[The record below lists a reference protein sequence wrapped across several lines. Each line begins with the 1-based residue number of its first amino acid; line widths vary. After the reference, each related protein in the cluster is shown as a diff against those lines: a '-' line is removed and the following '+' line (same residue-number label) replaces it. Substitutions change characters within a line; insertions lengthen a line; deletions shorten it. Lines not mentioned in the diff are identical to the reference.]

1 MSASKLRVWPGSPS
15 PMGATWDGRGVNFA
29 LFSENA
35 EKVELVLFDPSG
47 MHETDRIKLTEYTN
61 QVWHA
66 YLPDVRPGQLYG
78 YRVYGTYDPNR
89 GHRFN
94 HHKFLLD
101 PYAKAL
107 FGRLVWNEALFGF
120 RYGDPAIDLS
130 FDTRDSA
137 PFMPKCRV
145 VEQAYTWGDDRHPNT
160 PWRNTIIYETHVRG
174 TTMLHPEV
182 PEPLRG
188 TFAGLA
194 SPSMVRYFQN
204 LGVTAL
210 ELLPVHGFVDE
221 WHLFQR
227 DLCNYWGYNPIAF
240 FVPHAKYFSHPETIA
255 EFKTMVKVLHDA
267 GLEVLL
273 DVVYNHTAEG
283 NQMGPTLSFRGID
296 NAVYYR
302 LLPGRPR
309 HYQDFTGCGNS
320 FNLRHSRVLQLVT
333 DSLRYWS
340 EEMRVD
346 GFRFDLTTTLAR
358 EADGRFNR
366 HSGFLDVVAQ
376 DPVLAQRKLIAEAW
390 DLGLD
395 GYQVGGF
402 PPGWTEWND
411 KYRDGVRRYW
421 RNDGG
426 QRGNFAS
433 RFTGSSDVFNHQG
446 RRPSTSLNF
455 ITAHDGFTLHDLT
468 AYSRKYNSANLEDN
482 RDGRDENF
490 SWNCGEEGETADFD
504 VNKLRFQQ
512 LRNYF
517 ATLLLSQ
524 GVPMIV
530 GGDEFGRTQKGN
542 NNPYCQDN
550 EITWFNWTHWSE
562 ERKSLLDF
570 VQKLIRFRRLHPVFR
585 KNSFFTGQAME
596 GKPRD
601 IVWLRPDGQEMARE
615 DWNHLPGN
623 VLGVI
628 VSGEFEPDEI
638 IPCDHAPELEASRD
652 ATFLL
657 IINPGA
663 TDVSFHL
670 PQQGAQ
676 KKKKCWQLVMDTSR
690 QPSFVQEHE
699 TCQLENYPQ
708 APHSLSVLQFVN
720 IDGAWKDIPKPVHSP
735 DSLQEMDRL
744 ARLAGIQDG
753 YWDIYGKWQPIPPE
767 TRLSFLTAM
776 GLPCGTPGQ
785 VSASLRTLEEAQWR
799 RPLEPSLVVHGL
811 KGEIHIPIVVK
822 AKYLHNVF
830 EWAFVEEDGKLSHGR
845 IDLKECPL
853 DDEIELEDRKYQR
866 RLFALP
872 VKVPLGYHRFEIT
885 GTGLSGSDK
894 ATMALIR
901 VPEQCYMPE
910 AMNNDDGRIWGTAV
924 QLYALK
930 SPRSWGIGDFS
941 DLKTLASGMA
951 AQGAGV
957 IGLNPLHA
965 QFPRHPGRFS
975 PYSPNSRF
983 FLNPLYVDP
992 EAVAEFEHCPDARK
1006 KVRSPE
1012 FKALLDQVRQTPM
1025 VDYVEIGHMK
1035 MEIMRLLFSTFRAR
1049 HLSSASGEVPTER
1062 CLAFRRF
1069 VKNGGERL
1077 WHLALYNALADHF
1090 GNGGFGGRTWRGWPL
1105 PYRSPGSPEVRR
1117 FAEQHAVEVE
1127 FFQYIYWV
1135 AHNQLTAVVE
1145 TCREQGMLVGLY
1157 NDIALGV
1164 DPDGA
1169 DYWANQRL
1177 FIDGARMG
1185 APYDQFNPQGQD
1197 WGLPPLHPR
1206 VLKEEGY
1213 RIFAETLRATMSISG
1228 AVRLDHVMGLTRLFW
1243 VPVGERATKGGYVNY
1258 PFEDLLGIVKL
1269 ESQRNRCL
1277 VVGEALGTVPE
1288 GLPEKLAAANVF
1300 SYQLFYFE
1308 RGSQGEFKAPEHY
1321 SPFALVAVTTHDL
1334 PTFPGYWEGV
1344 DLEEKRRLSLF
1355 PTDELLQRTVSERTQ
1370 ERDKV
1375 VQALKNKGLLPSEW
1389 TAASHRYCKEELV
1402 LAVNRYLSMSPSKIQ
1417 MVQLEDVIGQ
1427 REQVN
1432 LPGTTNE
1439 YPNWQR
1445 KLALD
1450 VEKILDEKAMSN
1462 MTRNL
1467 RAERPVLKKVDPSSH
1482 S

>member
-1 MSASKLRVWPGSPS
+1 MSISKLRVWPGSPS

-47 MHETDRIKLTEYTN
+47 MVEIHRIRLTEYTN

-66 YLPDVRPGQLYG
+66 YLPDIRPGQLYG

-94 HHKFLLD
+94 HHKLLLD

-107 FGRLVWNEALFGF
+107 FGKLVWNEALFGF
-120 RYGDPAIDLS
+120 RYGDPAVDMS

-137 PFMPKCRV
+137 AFMPKCRV
-145 VEQAYTWGDDRHPNT
+145 VEQAYTWGDDRHPNI
-160 PWRNTIIYETHVRG
+160 PWRQTIIYETHVRG

-182 PEPLRG
+182 PAIQRG

-194 SPSMVRYFQN
+194 SPSMVRYFQK

-210 ELLPVHGFVDE
+210 ELLPVQGFIDE
-221 WHLFQR
+221 WHLHQR
-227 DLCNYWGYNPIAF
+227 DLANYWGYNPIAF
-240 FVPHAKYFSHPETIA
+240 FVPHAKYFSHPDTIN
-255 EFKTMVKVLHDA
+255 EFKTMIKVLHDA

-309 HYQDFTGCGNS
+309 YYQDFTGCGNS

-376 DPVLAQRKLIAEAW
+376 DPVLAKRKLIAEAW

-421 RNDGG
+421 RNDPG

-446 RRPSTSLNF
+446 RRPTSSLNF
-455 ITAHDGFTLHDLT
+455 ITAHDGFTLYDLT
-468 AYSRKYNSANLEDN
+468 AYSRKYNIANLEDN

-490 SWNCGEEGETADFD
+490 SWNCGQEGESANKD
-504 VNKLRFQQ
+504 VHQLRFQQ
-512 LRNYF
+512 LRNF
-517 ATLLLSQ
+517 FSTLMLSQ

-530 GGDEFGRTQKGN
+530 GGDEFGRTQHGN

-550 EITWFNWTHWSE
+550 TITWFNWENWTEDQKH
-562 ERKSLLDF
+562 LLEF
-570 VQKLIRFRRLHPVFR
+570 VQQLIRFRRLHPIFH
-585 KNSFFTGQAME
+585 KTSFFTGQALDS
-596 GKPRD
+596 KPRD
-601 IVWLRPDGQEMARE
+601 IVWLRPDGLELSGG
-615 DWNHLPGN
+615 DWENLAGN
-623 VLGVI
+623 ILGVI
-628 VSGEFEPDEI
+628 VSGEFESEEL
-638 IPCDHAPELEASRD
+638 IPCDHAPELNSSKD

-657 IINPGA
+657 IINPGTA
-663 TDVSFHL
+663 EVSFRL
-670 PQQGAQ
+670 PLQGTE
-676 KKKKCWQLVMDTSR
+676 KKKKSWKLVLDTSR
-690 QPSFVQEHE
+690 QPPFVPEQGLWQQESY
-699 TCQLENYPQ
+699 LQ
-708 APHSLSVLQFVN
+708 APHSLSMLQFVSV
-720 IDGAWKDIPKPVHSP
+720 DGVWKDIPRPVHTANT
-735 DSLQEMDRL
+735 LQELDQL
-744 ARLAGIQDG
+744 ARQAGIQDG
-753 YWDIYGKWQPIPPE
+753 YWDIFGKWQPIPHE
-767 TRLSFLTAM
+767 SRLAFLTAL

-785 VSASLRTLEEAQWR
+785 VSVSLRSLKEAPWR
-799 RPLEPSLVVHGL
+799 RPLEPALVIHGL
-811 KGEIHIPIVVK
+811 KGEIRIPIVVK
-822 AKYLHNVF
+822 AKYLNNTF
-830 EWAFVEEDGKLSHGR
+830 EWAYVGENGDLSHGR
-845 IDLKECPL
+845 LNLNECPL
-853 DDEIELEDRKYQR
+853 EDEIELEDRKYQR
-866 RLFALP
+866 RIFVLP
-872 VKVPLGYHRFEIT
+872 AVVPLGYHRFEIT
-885 GTGLSGSDK
+885 GTGLSGSDF
-894 ATMALIR
+894 ASMALIR
-901 VPEQCYMPE
+901 VPEACYIPP
-910 AMNNDDGRIWGTAV
+910 AMEKEEGRIWGTAV
-924 QLYALK
+924 QLYALNSSK
-930 SPRSWGIGDFS
+930 SWGVGDFS
-941 DLKTLASGMA
+941 DLKALVAGMA

-957 IGLNPLHA
+957 VGLNPLHA
-965 QFPRHPGRFS
+965 QFPRHPEQFS

-983 FLNPLYVDP
+983 FLNPVYIDC
-992 EAVAEFEHCPDARK
+992 EAVPEFELCQDAK
-1006 KVRSPE
+1006 KKWRSPE
-1012 FKALLDQVRQTPM
+1012 FQALLEQVRQTPM
-1025 VDYVEIGHMK
+1025 VDYIEIGHMK
-1035 MEIMRLLFSTFRAR
+1035 LEIMRLLFKTFREL
-1049 HLSSASGEVPTER
+1049 HLSSSSGEVPSAR
-1062 CLAFRRF
+1062 CLTFRQF
-1069 VKNGGERL
+1069 VKDGGERL
-1077 WHLALYNALADHF
+1077 LHLALYNAMANHF
-1090 GNGGFGGRTWRGWPL
+1090 GDGGFGGRTWRRWPL
-1105 PYRSPGSPEVRR
+1105 PFRSPGSPEVRR
-1117 FAEQHAVEVE
+1117 FAEQHTEEVE
-1127 FFQYIYWV
+1127 FFQYLYWT
-1135 AHNQLTAVVE
+1135 AHTQLKDVVE
-1145 TCREQGMLVGLY
+1145 TCKEQGMLVGLY

-1169 DYWANQRL
+1169 DFWSNQRL
-1177 FIDGARMG
+1177 FVDGARMG
-1185 APYDQFNPQGQD
+1185 APYDHFNPLGQD
-1197 WGLPPLHPR
+1197 WGLPPLNPR
-1206 VLKEEGY
+1206 VLKEDGY
-1213 RIFAETLRATMSISG
+1213 RIFAETLRATMSVSG

-1243 VPVGERATKGGYVNY
+1243 VPVGAKATKGGYVNY

-1288 GLPEKLAAANVF
+1288 GLPEKLASANVF

-1308 RGSQGEFKAPEHY
+1308 REPGGEFKHPDNY
-1321 SPFALVAVTTHDL
+1321 SPFALVAITTHDL
-1334 PTFPGYWEGV
+1334 PTFPGYWESV

-1355 PTDELLQRTVSERTQ
+1355 PTDELLQRVIAERANERENIVHVLKKMKLIPNDWTVSTH
-1370 ERDKV
+1370 K
-1375 VQALKNKGLLPSEW
+1375 
-1389 TAASHRYCKEELV
+1389 YCTDELMH
-1402 LAVNRYLSMSPSKIQ
+1402 AVNRYLSLSPSKIQ

-1439 YPNWQR
+1439 HPNWQR
-1445 KLALD
+1445 KLAMS
-1450 VEKILDEKAMSN
+1450 VEAIISSTAMLAL
-1462 MTRNL
+1462 TKVL
-1467 RAERPVLKKVDPSSH
+1467 RKQRPPLKKN
-1482 S
+1482 

>member
-1 MSASKLRVWPGSPS
+1 MSSSKIRVWPGSPL

-35 EKVELVLFDPSG
+35 EKVELILFDPSG
-47 MHETDRIKLTEYTN
+47 MRETHRIRLTEYTN
-61 QVWHA
+61 QIWHA

-78 YRVYGTYDPNR
+78 YRVSGTYDPNR

-94 HHKFLLD
+94 HHKLLLD

-107 FGRLVWNEALFGF
+107 FGRLVWNEALFGY
-120 RYGDPAIDLS
+120 RYGDPAVDLS

-145 VEQAYTWGDDRHPNT
+145 VEQAYTWGNDRHPNT
-160 PWRNTIIYETHVRG
+160 PWRDTIIYETHVRG

-182 PEPLRG
+182 PQSAQG

-194 SPSMVRYFQN
+194 SPAMVRYFQK

-210 ELLPVHGFVDE
+210 ELLPVQGFVDE
-221 WHLFQR
+221 WHLAQR
-227 DLCNYWGYNPIAF
+227 DLGNYWGYNPIAF
-240 FVPHAKYFSHPETIA
+240 FVAHPRYSSHPETIS

-320 FNLRHSRVLQLVT
+320 MNLRHARVLQLVT

-358 EADGRFNR
+358 EEDGRFNR
-366 HSGFLDVVAQ
+366 HSGFLDVIGQ
-376 DPVLAQRKLIAEAW
+376 DPVLTERKLIAEAW
-390 DLGLD
+390 DLGMD
-395 GYQVGGF
+395 GYQVGAF

-411 KYRDGVRRYW
+411 KYRDGVRRFW

-426 QRGNFAS
+426 LRGNFAS
-433 RFTGSSDVFNHQG
+433 RFTGSSEVFNYQG

-455 ITAHDGFTLHDLT
+455 ITAHDGFTLYDLVS
-468 AYSRKYNSANLEDN
+468 YSRKYNLANLEDN

-490 SWNCGEEGETADFD
+490 SWNCGAEGETADPD
-504 VNKLRFQQ
+504 INRLRFQQ
-512 LRNYF
+512 LRNF
-517 ATLLLSQ
+517 LSTLLLSQ

-530 GGDEFGRTQKGN
+530 GGDEFGRSQKGN

-550 EITWFNWTHWSE
+550 DITWFQWNDWSE
-562 ERKSLLDF
+562 DRKNLLGF
-570 VQKLIRFRRLHPVFR
+570 VQKLIRFRKFHPIFR
-585 KNSFFTGQAME
+585 KNSYFTGQAVD

-601 IVWLRPDGQEMARE
+601 IVWLRPDGQELMGS
-615 DWNHLPGN
+615 DWDHLPGN

-628 VSGEFEPDEI
+628 FSGEFESEGLN
-638 IPCDHAPELEASRD
+638 PCDSAPEWEANKDS
-652 ATFLL
+652 TFLIL
-657 IINPGA
+657 TNPSPTEVA
-663 TDVSFHL
+663 FQL
-670 PQQGAQ
+670 PDQGAD
-676 KKKKCWQLVMDTSR
+676 KKKKCWKLVMDTSL
-690 QPSFVQEHE
+690 QPSFVPEAGPWPHE
-699 TCQLENYPQ
+699 SYLQ
-708 APHSLSVLQFVN
+708 APHSIAILEFVS
-720 IDGAWKDIPKPVHSP
+720 IDGVWKDMPKPTQSANAR
-735 DSLQEMDRL
+735 QEMDLL
-744 ARLAGIQDG
+744 AQLAGIQDG
-753 YWDIYGKWQPIPPE
+753 YWDIFGRWQTIPANS
-767 TRLSFLTAM
+767 RQSFLTAM
-776 GLPCGTPGQ
+776 GLPCGTHGQ
-785 VSASLRTLEEAQWR
+785 VSASLRSLQEAKWR

-811 KGEIHIPIVVK
+811 AGEIQIPIVVK
-822 AKYLHNVF
+822 AKYLDNTF
-830 EWAFVEEDGKLSHGR
+830 EWAFIEEDGNLSHGR

-853 DDEIELEDRKYQR
+853 EDEIILEDRRHQR
-866 RLFALP
+866 RLFVLP
-872 VKVPLGYHRFEIT
+872 IKAPLGYHRFEIT
-885 GTGLSGSDK
+885 GTGLSGSDR

-901 VPEQCYMPE
+901 VPDHCYMPE
-910 AMNNDDGRIWGTAV
+910 AMKDEEGRIWGTAV
-924 QLYALK
+924 QLYALNSSK
-930 SPRSWGIGDFS
+930 SWGIGDFS
-941 DLKTLASGMA
+941 DLKSLVSGMA

-957 IGLNPLHA
+957 VGLNPLHA

-983 FLNPLYVDP
+983 FLNPLYIDL
-992 EAVAEFEHCPDARK
+992 EAVAEFEQCPEARK
-1006 KVRSPE
+1006 KVRSSE
-1012 FKALLDQVRQTPM
+1012 FQELLAQVRQTPM
-1025 VDYVEIGHMK
+1025 VDYIEVGHMK
-1035 MEIMRLLFSTFRAR
+1035 MTIMRLLFKTFRVL
-1049 HLSSASGEVPTER
+1049 HLSSASGELPSNR
-1062 CLAFRRF
+1062 CLAFRQF
-1069 VKNGGERL
+1069 VKEGGERL
-1077 WHLALYNALADHF
+1077 LHLAIYNALANHF
-1090 GNGGFGGRTWRGWPL
+1090 GEGGFGGRTWRGWPL
-1105 PYRSPGSPEVRR
+1105 PYRDPQSPEVKR
-1117 FAEQHAVEVE
+1117 FADQHKMEVE
-1127 FFQYIYWV
+1127 FFQYLYWV
-1135 AHNQLTAVVE
+1135 AQSQLADVVE
-1145 TCREQGMLVGLY
+1145 TSKEQGMLVGLY

-1169 DYWANQRL
+1169 DYWANQHL

-1185 APYDQFNPQGQD
+1185 APYDQFNPSGQD
-1197 WGLPPLHPR
+1197 WGLPPLNPK

-1213 RIFAETLRATMSISG
+1213 RIFAETLRATMKISG

-1243 VPVGERATKGGYVNY
+1243 VPVGEKATMGGYVSY

-1308 RGSQGEFKAPEHY
+1308 RGPQGGFKAPEHF
-1321 SPFALVAVTTHDL
+1321 SPFALVAITTHDL

-1355 PTDELLQRTVSERTQ
+1355 PSDELLQQTVAERAGD
-1370 ERDKV
+1370 RDKIAHAV
-1375 VQALKNKGLLPSEW
+1375 KEKKLLPDDW
-1389 TAASHRYCKEELV
+1389 TAAAHQYCNEELV
-1402 LAVNRYLSMSPSKIQ
+1402 LAVNQYLALSPSKIQ

-1445 KLALD
+1445 KLALTVND
-1450 VEKILDEKAMSN
+1450 MVTAKPMVALTK
-1462 MTRNL
+1462 RL
-1467 RAERPVLKKVDPSSH
+1467 RKLRPPLKKV
-1482 S
+1482 

>member
-1 MSASKLRVWPGSPS
+1 
-15 PMGATWDGRGVNFA
+15 MGATWDGRGVNFA

-47 MHETDRIKLTEYTN
+47 MHENHRIVLAEYTN
-61 QVWHA
+61 QVWHC

-78 YRVYGTYDPNR
+78 YRVYGAYDPNQ

-94 HHKFLLD
+94 HHKLLLD

-145 VEQAYTWGDDRHPNT
+145 VEQAYTWGNDRLPNT
-160 PWRNTIIYETHVRG
+160 PWRNTVIYETHVRG
-174 TTMLHPEV
+174 TTMTHPEV
-182 PEPLRG
+182 PQALRG

-210 ELLPVHGFVDE
+210 ELLPVQGFIDE

-227 DLCNYWGYNPIAF
+227 DLGNYWGYNPIAF
-240 FVPHAKYFSHPETIA
+240 FVPHAKYFSHPETIS

-302 LLPGRPR
+302 LLPGRSR

-320 FNLRHSRVLQLVT
+320 LNLRHSRVLQLVT

-358 EADGRFNR
+358 ERDGRFDR
-366 HSGFLDVVAQ
+366 HSGFLDVVGQ
-376 DPVLAQRKLIAEAW
+376 DPVLSERKLIAEAW

-402 PPGWTEWND
+402 PAGWTEWND
-411 KYRDGVRRYW
+411 KYRDGVRRFW
-421 RNDGG
+421 RNDPGN
-426 QRGNFAS
+426 RGSFAS
-433 RFTGSSDVFNHQG
+433 RFTGSSEVFNYHG
-446 RRPSTSLNF
+446 RRPWSSLNF
-455 ITAHDGFTLHDLT
+455 ITAHDGFTLYDLA
-468 AYSRKYNSANLEDN
+468 AYSRKYNNANLEDN

-490 SWNCGEEGETADFD
+490 SWNCGEEGETADAD
-504 VNKLRFQQ
+504 VVRLRFQQ
-512 LRNYF
+512 LRNF
-517 ATLLLSQ
+517 FSTLLLSQ

-530 GGDEFGRTQKGN
+530 GGDEFGRTQRGN

-550 EITWFNWTHWSE
+550 ELTWFDWDNWTD
-562 ERKSLLDF
+562 ERKGLLDF
-570 VQKLIRFRRLHPVFR
+570 VQKLVRFRRYHPIFR
-585 KNSFFTGQAME
+585 RSGYFTGQSVD

-601 IVWLRPDGQEMARE
+601 IVWLRPDGQEMTGG
-615 DWNHLPGN
+615 DWDSMPGN
-623 VLGVI
+623 VLSVI
-628 VSGEFEPDEI
+628 ISGEFDPEEV
-638 IPCDHAPELEASRD
+638 IPCDNAPDLEANKDS
-652 ATFLL
+652 TFLL
-657 IINPGA
+657 MFNPGA
-663 TDVSFHL
+663 TEVAFHL
-670 PQQGAQ
+670 PLQGSG
-676 KKKKCWQLVMDTSR
+676 KKKKCWKLVMDTSR
-690 QPSFVQEHE
+690 LPSFVLEQAPWATE
-699 TCQLENYPQ
+699 TYMQS
-708 APHSLSVLQFVN
+708 PHSLSVLQFVSV
-720 IDGAWKDIPKPVHSP
+720 DGVWKDIPKPIQSEN
-735 DSLQEMDRL
+735 SIQELDQL
-744 ARLAGIQDG
+744 VRLAGIDDG
-753 YWDIYGKWQPIPPE
+753 YWDIYGKWQKIVPE
-767 TRLSFLTAM
+767 TQLAFLTAM
-776 GLPCGTPGQ
+776 GLPCGTAGQ
-785 VSASLRTLEEAQWR
+785 VSASLRSLKEAKWR
-799 RPLEPSLVVHGL
+799 RPLEPSLVVHGVH
-811 KGEIHIPIVVK
+811 GEIRIPIVVK
-822 AKYLHNVF
+822 SKYLDNVF
-830 EWAFVEEDGKLSHGR
+830 EWAFVEEEGKLAHGQVN
-845 IDLKECPL
+845 LKECIL
-853 DDEIELEDRKYQR
+853 EDEIDLEDRNYQR
-866 RLFALP
+866 RLFVLP
-872 VKVPLGYHRFEIT
+872 VAVPLGYHRFEIT

-894 ATMALIR
+894 ATMFLIR
-901 VPEQCYMPE
+901 VPDGCYMPE
-910 AMNNDDGRIWGTAV
+910 AMKSDEGRVWGAAV

-930 SPRSWGIGDFS
+930 SPKSWGIGDFS
-941 DLKTLASGMA
+941 DLKALVSGMA

-957 IGLNPLHA
+957 VGLNPLHA
-965 QFPRHPGRFS
+965 QFHRHPERFS

-983 FLNPLYVDP
+983 FLNPLYIDL
-992 EAVAEFEHCPDARK
+992 EAVAEFEQCGEARK
-1006 KVRSPE
+1006 RLRSSE
-1012 FKALLDQVRQTPM
+1012 FQSLLDQVRLTPM
-1025 VDYVEIGHMK
+1025 VDYIEIGHMK
-1035 MEIMRLLFSTFRAR
+1035 MGIMRLLFNTFRVQ
-1049 HLSSASGEVPTER
+1049 HLSTKSGEVPSGR
-1062 CLAFRRF
+1062 CLAFRQF
-1069 VKNGGERL
+1069 VKEGGQRL
-1077 WHLALYNALADHF
+1077 SHLAVYNALADHF

-1105 PYRSPGSPEVRR
+1105 PYRSPESPEVRR
-1117 FAEQHAVEVE
+1117 FAEQHVEEVE
-1127 FFQYIYWV
+1127 FFQYLYWV
-1135 AHNQLTAVVE
+1135 AHSQLAGVVE
-1145 TCREQGMLVGLY
+1145 TCKEQGMLVGLY

-1185 APYDQFNPQGQD
+1185 APYDQFNPSGQD
-1197 WGLPPLHPR
+1197 WGLPPLNPK

-1243 VPVGERATKGGYVNY
+1243 VPVGEKATRGGYVNY

-1269 ESQRNRCL
+1269 ESMRSRCL

-1288 GLPEKLAAANVF
+1288 GLPEKLAQANVF

-1308 RGSQGEFKAPEHY
+1308 RGEQGGFKRPEHF

-1334 PTFPGYWEGV
+1334 PTFPGFWEGV

-1355 PTDELLQRTVSERTQ
+1355 PSDDLLNRTAADRAID
-1370 ERDKV
+1370 RDRVATAMREKR
-1375 VQALKNKGLLPSEW
+1375 LLPHEW
-1389 TAASHRYCKEELV
+1389 TAAAHKYCSQELV
-1402 LAVNRYLSMSPSKIQ
+1402 LAVNHYLSLSPSKIQ

-1445 KLALD
+1445 KLAVN
-1450 VEKILDEKAMSN
+1450 VEDLLKGQSLTDLSK
-1462 MTRNL
+1462 RL
-1467 RAERPVLKKVDPSSH
+1467 RKVRPPVK
-1482 S
+1482 